1 MDRSTM
7 PDTNIQNSHWLLLTP
22 ILEALNE
29 GVIVVDDQS
38 RVVFANEALLRL
50 GGYQRSETY
59 GLTPDTIFPPEDLPY
74 IMEQQAAAQR
84 DGHHRHEF
92 YFPRKDGEKI
102 PVIYSIREVPGPQGQ
117 TFSLIVVTDITE
129 QKRVEEQLR
138 QSNELLKERQCQIE
152 AELSLAERV
161 QQSLAPRAIVWNNFA
176 VEVHYSPA
184 STIGGD
190 FGIVLPQ
197 GDELNLLICD
207 VSGHGIGSALVANRI
222 YAESLHQLKSRAGL
236 GTLLQHLHAFVR
248 DYIGLDGFYF
258 TMAVARFVE
267 QGHRLTFA
275 AAGHPPA
282 ILISNGNIRLLEPQT
297 AILGSLADVT
307 TSKSVDDVELISG
320 DRLILYT
327 DGLTEV
333 FNERGEMLGV
343 EGLQD
348 LVRRSAKLPLEEM
361 KQAILDGVA
370 EWRHEPRTDD
380 MSLVIVEHR

>member
-197 GDELNLLICD
+197 GDELN
-207 VSGHGIGSALVANRI
+207 
-222 YAESLHQLKSRAGL
+222 
-236 GTLLQHLHAFVR
+236 
-248 DYIGLDGFYF
+248 
-258 TMAVARFVE
+258 
-267 QGHRLTFA
+267 
-275 AAGHPPA
+275 
-282 ILISNGNIRLLEPQT
+282 
-297 AILGSLADVT
+297 
-307 TSKSVDDVELISG
+307 
-320 DRLILYT
+320 
-327 DGLTEV
+327 
-333 FNERGEMLGV
+333 
-343 EGLQD
+343 
-348 LVRRSAKLPLEEM
+348 
-361 KQAILDGVA
+361 
-370 EWRHEPRTDD
+370 
-380 MSLVIVEHR
+380 

>member
-1 MDRSTM
+1 M